1 MLNNGKIYFM
11 AMLGNAI
18 NVVYENFIK
27 VFPLQFGKLQVEL
40 NLDKWNADL
49 EFHHYNLRKRKN

>member
-40 NLDKWNADL
+40 NLDK
-49 EFHHYNLRKRKN
+49 